1 MLKVALNSR
10 GVFFFFF
17 LKSKLFT
24 ASNDLCSPCSPLQ
37 DPVSWGDVAS
47 FDMSE
52 AATPPRHERAGYT
65 SLLQEKTLDGS
76 AGFAAKTLAAVANVA
91 VSAHEKGCAQFAA
104 GAAASLTPVNASSKP
119 AQGPA
124 GRRRRKERGE
134 PSPLCDRIGASFLE
148 NVSLNSPKKTPTK
161 SLPFTP
167 SRVSGLILFAPI
179 FLSSENAEEAF
190 LLMFF
195 VCLLYQFCNISGVEH
210 LNLDNPALT
219 STPMCGQR
227 CLFNTPLQK
236 ETTPKHQK
244 ENDM

>member
-1 MLKVALNSR
+1 MHKGFANANLPL
-10 GVFFFFF
+10 
-17 LKSKLFT
+17 
-24 ASNDLCSPCSPLQ
+24 SPEQ

-47 FDMSE
+47 FEMSE
-52 AATPPRHERAGYT
+52 AATPPRHKRANYT
-65 SLLQEKTLDGS
+65 SLLQEKSQSGS
-76 AGFAAKTLAAVANVA
+76 ASFATKTLAAITNVA
-91 VSAHEKGCAQFAA
+91 VSTNEKSCAQFAP
-104 GAAASLTPVNASSKP
+104 GGAASLSPVSASKP
-119 AQGPA
+119 TLGPA

-134 PSPLCDRIGASFLE
+134 SSPLCDRIGASFLE

-167 SRVSGLILFAPI
+167 SRVSGFISFAVVY
-179 FLSSENAEEAF
+179 FNSRGNAEEGF
-190 LLMFF
+190 VLMFP
-195 VCLLYQFCNISGVEH
+195 VGLLYQFCNILGVEH

-227 CLFNTPLQK
+227 CLFSTPLQK